1 MGYLELGDH
10 PPLNHLPS
18 REGKRVVVGQIVF
31 AGNCGALHKK
41 LTKIVGGVFS
51 AVEVGGRNLL
61 IFSL

>member
-1 MGYLELGDH
+1 MSPVYT
-10 PPLNHLPS
+10 LPS